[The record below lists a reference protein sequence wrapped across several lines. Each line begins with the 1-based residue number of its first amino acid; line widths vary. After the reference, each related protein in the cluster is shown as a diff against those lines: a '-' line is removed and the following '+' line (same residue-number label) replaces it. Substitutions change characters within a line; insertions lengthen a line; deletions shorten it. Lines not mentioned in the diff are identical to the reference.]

1 MFLTVIGSSFYIVSL
16 GRPVSNLPKLRLL
29 LRIRLSK
36 FNLRRMIWFLVNG
49 FLLITFIPL
58 SLVGCIIQRDTLM
71 LRICFMVVVYLW
83 IVHPGRSRFGIKLHS
98 VPMRT
103 LSISCSTN
111 AMRPTMVFEFMRTI
125 LIMVC
130 SLLRIY
136 GCIHLKGPTHTLQ

>member
-1 MFLTVIGSSFYIVSL
+1 
-16 GRPVSNLPKLRLL
+16 
-29 LRIRLSK
+29 
-36 FNLRRMIWFLVNG
+36 
-49 FLLITFIPL
+49 
-58 SLVGCIIQRDTLM
+58 M